1 MPSDGVFTVS
11 LAGWDRRTPHETRSA
26 AMAEYVQIQCV
37 SKRPR
42 QDPHQRI
49 SHVGGVNPNGTR
61 WKLGEDEA
69 IAGIRQDKWSF
80 YVHTGGARVDVIIAT
95 HNGNPYLK
103 TRADGLQ
110 PDNLLA
116 LPECP

>member
-1 MPSDGVFTVS
+1 V
-11 LAGWDRRTPHETRSA
+11 
-26 AMAEYVQIQCV
+26 AEYVQIQCIN
-37 SKRPR
+37 KTPR
-42 QDPHQRI
+42 QDPHLRI

-61 WKLGEDEA
+61 WKLSEDEA
-69 IAGIRQDKWSF
+69 MAGIRQDKWSF
-80 YVHTGGARVDVIIAT
+80 YVHAGGARVDVIIAT

-103 TRADGLQ
+103 TRVDGLH